1 MIHIVEYGS
10 GEQIL
15 VAIHGWGGDH
25 RTFEPLTDYLSARWT
40 LVLLDL
46 PGYGNSPLVEP
57 FSIEHVAE
65 KVKLVIER
73 YPSPVQMIG
82 SCSGAVVALEVAHQA
97 PESVERIIALDLF
110 AYMPWYFRL
119 FTVGMVGELAYRLT
133 FDSRLG
139 RSILNRM
146 LRSRRSEHTDLMG
159 SFADKSS
166 EVTLKYLSALA
177 SLGGPYRYHCL
188 PVDVEL
194 VYGARTF
201 RAVRKSVGL
210 WKQVFPRLIIHQ
222 VEHAGHLIVDEAP
235 REVAAIIEGQ
245 R

>member
-1 MIHIVEYGS
+1 MIHTVEYGS

-15 VAIHGWGGDH
+15 VALHGWGGDH
-25 RTFEPLTDYLSARWT
+25 RTFEPLCDNLSARWT

-46 PGYGNSPLVEP
+46 PGYGNSLLIEP

-82 SCSGAVVALEVAHQA
+82 SCSGAVIALEVARQA
-97 PESVERIIALDLF
+97 PESIERIIALDLF

-119 FTVGMVGELAYRLT
+119 FTLGIVGKLAYRLA
-133 FDSRLG
+133 FDSTLG
-139 RSILNRM
+139 RTTVNHL
-146 LRSRRSEHTDLMG
+146 LRSRRAGHIDLMA
-159 SFADKSS
+159 SFADKSP
-166 EVTLKYLSALA
+166 EVTLKYLTALA
-177 SLGGPYRYHCL
+177 LMDGPERYRSL

-201 RAVRKSVGL
+201 RAVRDSVAR
-210 WKQVFPRLIIHQ
+210 WKQVFPRLTIHQ
-222 VEHAGHLIVDEAP
+222 VERAGHLIVDEAP
-235 REVAAIIEGQ
+235 GEVAAIIEGK